1 MTIAATA
8 LAINDEM
15 AAAVTVET
23 GSQTHT
29 RNVAC
34 HGAFA
39 SPPVHPHPTP
49 RNAANLAAEMFEGR
63 ITDPMPSR
71 R

>member
-8 LAINDEM
+8 LAIDGGM
-15 AAAVTVET
+15 AAAVTVEAGT
-23 GSQTHT
+23 RTHT

-39 SPPVHPHPTP
+39 SPPIRPHPTP
-49 RNAANLAAEMFEGR
+49 RNAADFAAEMFVGR

-71 R
+71 W